1 MQSANCPLPNLS
13 EKRYLCIFN
22 NNLKN
27 IQNMSLKCGIIGI
40 ANVGK
45 STLFNCMSN
54 TKVET
59 TSFAFTSNKSN
70 IGVVD
75 VPDPRLYNLEN
86 FQPTEKIIPATVE
99 IVDIPG
105 LAKGANKGE
114 GVGNQF
120 LSDIRNTDALIH
132 VLRCFDD
139 ENLPHIEGSV
149 NPVRD
154 IETINLEL
162 QVKDLES
169 VEKKIIRLE
178 KLAKV
183 GDKDAKKGI
192 EVLQVY
198 KDHLENFQN
207 ASTAPVSETDRKY
220 IDDLFLLTAKPVM
233 YVCNVDDASATAG
246 NQYVDAVKKFLQS
259 EAAGTTPGD
268 APGDPAGAGKA
279 ATGKSGTPGDPAS
292 GETGPEV
299 LVLAGRLEEEIA
311 ELDPEDRAD
320 FLADAGLAEPG
331 VNKLIRSAYSML
343 NLMSFFTVGPKEN
356 RAWTIKKGMTAPQAA
371 GVIHS
376 DLERGF
382 IRAEVMKYND
392 FVELG
397 SEQACKVAGKLAVE
411 GKNYVVG
418 DGDILHIRFNV

>member
-1 MQSANCPLPNLS
+1 MA
-13 EKRYLCIFN
+13 
-22 NNLKN
+22 
-27 IQNMSLKCGIIGI
+27 LKCGIIGI

-59 TSFAFTSNKSN
+59 SSFAFTTNKSN

-105 LAKGANKGE
+105 LARGANKGE

-120 LSDIRNTDALIH
+120 LTDIRNTDALIH

-139 ENLPHIEGSV
+139 EELPHIEGSV

-169 VEKKIIRLE
+169 VEKKITRLE
-178 KLAKV
+178 KLAKT
-183 GDKDAKKGI
+183 GDKDAKRGI

-198 KDHLENFQN
+198 KDHLEDFQN
-207 ASTAPVSETDRKY
+207 AATAPVSETDKKY
-220 IDDLFLLTAKPVM
+220 IDDLSLLTVKPIL
-233 YVCNVDDASATAG
+233 YVCNVDDASATTG
-246 NQYVDAVKKFLQS
+246 NTYVDQVKAFLGVETGTAVAGS
-259 EAAGTTPGD
+259 VAAAGGTE
-268 APGDPAGAGKA
+268 KA
-279 ATGKSGTPGDPAS
+279 ATGKSTSIGDQA
-292 GETGPEV
+292 TADAAPEI
-299 LVLAGRLEEEIA
+299 LVLAARLEEEIA
-311 ELDPEDRAD
+311 ELDKEDRAE

-331 VNKLIRSAYSML
+331 VNKLIRSAYAML

-356 RAWTIKKGMTAPQAA
+356 RAWTIKRGMTAPQAA

-382 IRAEVMKYND
+382 IRAEVMKYDD
-392 FVELG
+392 FITLG
-397 SEQACKVAGKLAVE
+397 SEAKCKEAGKLSVE
-411 GKNYVVG
+411 GKNYVIR